1 MKVQPSKSLPPLQT
15 RRRCDIICRA
25 GSTPPKTN
33 HPQIED
39 NAVQTKKSQRN
50 VYLDLFKFFLSFM
63 IIAIHL
69 AGESYPHFPLYRLS
83 VPMFFMISG
92 YFCYSNSAERV
103 MQKARGLIPR
113 TPKYMAVVLAK
124 FFTFPN
130 LMAKCAAVFAVSFL
144 IYEAAYLIGM
154 LIAYK
159 KKAKQEA

>member
-1 MKVQPSKSLPPLQT
+1 
-15 RRRCDIICRA
+15 
-25 GSTPPKTN
+25 
-33 HPQIED
+33 
-39 NAVQTKKSQRN
+39 
-50 VYLDLFKFFLSFM
+50 M

-83 VPMFFMISG
+83 VPMFFIISG
-92 YFCYSNSAERV
+92 YFCYSDSAERV

-113 TPKYMAVVLAK
+113 TLKYMAVVLAK

-154 LIAYK
+154 LIAHR
-159 KKAKQEA
+159 KALKQKA